1 MAAPNGRPPA
11 VGRFLGWWTDRVA
24 RHPRRVVAL
33 AVLIAIAGGYYT
45 ATHLGVDTDTEDML
59 SGRLSW
65 RVQYERYKAAF
76 PQYTDEILVIID
88 GATAGLAAEAQLSI
102 GERLRAAPALFETV
116 YLPGG
121 GPFFER
127 HALLYLDEEEL
138 EELAIGL
145 EEAGPW
151 LRELEREPELPRFL
165 SVVDSLMAE
174 ASDDPTAEASDDER
188 VGGLIGAVGEA
199 FGSSMMGRLRPLPW
213 RDLLSGEVGGA
224 EGLRRYVVIKPQLDF
239 NSLFPGEP
247 AIGRIRA
254 VVDSLGLSAA
264 VGASVR
270 LTGSVPMADEELR
283 SAIQGLGIA
292 VGLALFM
299 VGGILYAGLRSVRLI
314 GASLFTLL
322 VGLVI
327 TSTFA
332 ALAVRHLNLIS
343 IAFAV
348 LYIGLGIDYA
358 IHYSLRYRELRVE
371 GARQREALRLT
382 AEDVGASLFLSAV
395 TTAACF
401 YAFIPTAFKGVSEL
415 GMIGGTGMLISF
427 LVTITLLPALL
438 CLAPFRPKPD
448 ERPLVGGVMPH
459 GLARWIAGHR
469 RTVLIGASIVA
480 LASAALL
487 PQARFAR
494 NPLDLRDPEA
504 KATAT
509 FRELLADTTTSPMT
523 IAVLAPDSAAAERL
537 ADRLTRLERVEEA
550 ITIGVFVPD
559 GQGPRLARIDR
570 IGRVIDSS
578 LEPTRADATDLSAR
592 AADLT
597 ARLASVETF
606 RRRLSRYEPAD
617 EETRDRA
624 RFASFQIR
632 GWQRWMEDR
641 PASVQREA
649 LDRVESSL
657 LGGLRRSLHDLR
669 ASLDAGF
676 VTAADLPA
684 DLVERWVSPD
694 GTHRVEV
701 IPRDNLADEAA
712 LRAFV
717 ADVLSAAPDATGEPV
732 ISVSAGEAV
741 VSAFRQALAYAAI
754 ATLLLLLLALRSFWD
769 TMRVIV
775 PLLLAGALAGAATVL
790 FGLAFNYANV
800 IALPLLLGV
809 GVDNG
814 IHMVHRS
821 RAGLT
826 GEADLLGTSTARAVL
841 FASLTTIF
849 SFGTLAFSRHPG
861 AASMGQM
868 LTIGMLSV
876 LLCTLVVL
884 PALPS
889 PRRS

>member
-1 MAAPNGRPPA
+1 
-11 VGRFLGWWTDRVA
+11 VA
-24 RHPRRVVAL
+24 RHPRWVVGL
-33 AVLIAIAGGYYT
+33 AVLMTIAGGYYT
-45 ATHLGVDTDTEDML
+45 ATHLGINTDTEDML

-65 RVQYERYKAAF
+65 RVQYERYKGAF
-76 PQYTDEILVIID
+76 PQYTDEILVVID
-88 GATAGLAAEAQLSI
+88 GATAGLAAEAQLAI

-138 EELAIGL
+138 DELAVGL

-174 ASDDPTAEASDDER
+174 TSDDER
-188 VGGLIGAVGEA
+188 VSGLIGAVGEA

-213 RDLLSGEVGGA
+213 RDVLSGEAGGA
-224 EGLRRYVVIKPQLDF
+224 EELRRYVVIKPRLDF
-239 NSLFPGEP
+239 NSLLPGEP
-247 AIGRIRA
+247 AIGRLRA
-254 VVDSLGLSAA
+254 VIDSLGLSAG
-264 VGASVR
+264 VGVSVR

-292 VGLALFM
+292 VGLALFA
-299 VGGILYAGLRSVRLI
+299 VGGILYAGLRSARLI

-371 GARQREALRLT
+371 GAGQREALRLT

-427 LVTITLLPALL
+427 IVTITLMPALL
-438 CLAPFRPKPD
+438 CLVPFRPRPD
-448 ERPLVGGVMPH
+448 ERPLVGGVMPD

-504 KATAT
+504 EATAT
-509 FRELLADTTTSPMT
+509 FRELLADSTTSPMT

-578 LEPTRADATDLSAR
+578 FEPTRAGPTDLDAGPTDPR
-592 AADLT
+592 AIDLT

-606 RRRLSRYEPAD
+606 RRRLSRYEPAG

-649 LDRVESSL
+649 LDRVQSSL
-657 LGGLRRSLHDLR
+657 LGGLRRSLRDLR

-676 VTAADLPA
+676 VTVADLPP

-790 FGLAFNYANV
+790 FGVAFNYANV

-826 GEADLLGTSTARAVL
+826 GGADLLGTSTARAVL

-876 LLCTLVVL
+876 LVSTLVVL

-889 PRRS
+889 ARRS

>member
-1 MAAPNGRPPA
+1 M
-11 VGRFLGWWTDRVA
+11 V
-24 RHPRRVVAL
+24 RHPRRIVAL
-33 AVLIAIAGGYYT
+33 AVLITIAGGYYT
-45 ATHLGVDTDTEDML
+45 ATHLGVNTDTEDML

-65 RVQYERYKAAF
+65 RVQYERYKGAF

-88 GATAGLAAEAQLSI
+88 GATAGLAAEAQLAI
-102 GERLRAAPALFETV
+102 GERLQAAPALFETV

-127 HALLYLDEEEL
+127 HALLYLGEEEL
-138 EELAIGL
+138 EELAVGL

-151 LRELEREPELPRFL
+151 LRELEQEPELPRFL
-165 SVVDSLMAE
+165 GVVDSLM
-174 ASDDPTAEASDDER
+174 AEASDDER

-213 RDLLSGEVGGA
+213 RDLLSGEAGGA
-224 EGLRRYVVIKPQLDF
+224 EALRRYVVIKPLLDF

-264 VGASVR
+264 VGVSVR

-292 VGLALFM
+292 LGVALFM
-299 VGGILYAGLRSVRLI
+299 VGGILYAGLRSARLI

-371 GARQREALRLT
+371 GAGQREALRLT

-427 LVTITLLPALL
+427 IVTTTLLPAAL
-438 CLAPFRPKPD
+438 CLVPFRPRPA
-448 ERPLVGGVMPH
+448 ERPLVGGVMPDR
-459 GLARWIAGHR
+459 LARWIAGHR

-494 NPLDLRDPEA
+494 NPLDLRDPQAE
-504 KATAT
+504 ATAT
-509 FRELLADTTTSPMT
+509 FRELLADSTTSPMT

-537 ADRLTRLERVEEA
+537 ADRLTRLERVKEA

-559 GQGPRLARIDR
+559 EQGPRLARINR
-570 IGRVIDSS
+570 IGRVIDS
-578 LEPTRADATDLSAR
+578 LFEPTRAG
-592 AADLT
+592 AADLE
-597 ARLASVETF
+597 AQAADLEAQAADLEAQAADLEAQAADLEPRLASVETF
-606 RRRLSRYEPAD
+606 RRRLSRYEPAA

-641 PASVQREA
+641 PVRVQREA

-657 LGGLRRSLHDLR
+657 LGGLRRSLRDLR

-676 VTAADLPA
+676 VTVADLPP

-717 ADVLSAAPDATGEPV
+717 ADVRSVAPDATGGPV
-732 ISVSAGEAV
+732 TSVSAGEAV
-741 VSAFRQALAYAAI
+741 VSAFRQALGYAAI

-790 FGLAFNYANV
+790 FGVAFNYANV

-821 RAGLT
+821 RASLT
-826 GEADLLGTSTARAVL
+826 GSADLLGTSTARAVL

-849 SFGTLAFSRHPG
+849 SFGTLAFSPHPG

-876 LLCTLVVL
+876 LVCTLVVL

-889 PRRS
+889 PPRS